1 MSLQVSNNCFIGSQL
16 KLKLGQFD
24 EATELLKKA
33 ILSIN
38 NLIENPSQY
47 QGRKIE
53 ELIIIKIKYVTAMAS
68 SLYIGGKNYLE
79 SAQNAE
85 IALQDYK
92 KLPVELEA
100 LEEIAQLRKELESI
114 KVRAE
119 AKIQSKSAI
128 ELR

>member
-47 QGRKIE
+47 
-53 ELIIIKIKYVTAMAS
+53 
-68 SLYIGGKNYLE
+68 
-79 SAQNAE
+79 
-85 IALQDYK
+85 
-92 KLPVELEA
+92 
-100 LEEIAQLRKELESI
+100 
-114 KVRAE
+114 
-119 AKIQSKSAI
+119 
-128 ELR
+128 